1 MSSMPQR
8 AMVLAAGLGK
18 RMRPLTDTLPKPMV
32 EVAGQPLIDHV
43 LDRFAAVGVRDIV
56 VNLHHLRAKLEAH
69 LKNRR
74 DMRITLSP
82 ESELLETGG
91 GVTKALPLLGDQA
104 FFAANAD
111 MLWYDGATP
120 ALACLAELWDEDKM
134 DALLLMQ
141 RTVTAHGY
149 DGQGDYFLDPLGRA
163 KRRRGQAVAPY
174 VFAGVQILHPR
185 LFKDAPQGASPR
197 RRRTAAASAFAT
209 VRASTACPPACPSL
223 TGWPPASGRM
233 PVATRWRWR
242 APPCSCRTGAPAAIC
257 AMLSCA

>member
-1 MSSMPQR
+1 MSTMPQR

-43 LDRFAAVGVRDIV
+43 LDRFAAVSVRDIV

-69 LKNRR
+69 LAARR

-82 ESELLETGG
+82 ENELLETGG
-91 GVTKALPLLGDQA
+91 GVTKALPLLGDAA

-111 MLWYDGATP
+111 VLWYDGATP
-120 ALACLAELWDEDKM
+120 ALARLAEMWDDDKM
-134 DALLLMQ
+134 DALLLLQ

-149 DGQGDYFLDPLGRA
+149 EGHGDYFLDPVGRA

-185 LFKDAPQGASPR
+185 LFKDGPQGAFSLNRLYDRAEEAERLYAVAHDGLWFHVGTPDSIAATEEELDYVR
-197 RRRTAAASAFAT
+197 PAPGERRTAAS
-209 VRASTACPPACPSL
+209 
-223 TGWPPASGRM
+223 
-233 PVATRWRWR
+233 
-242 APPCSCRTGAPAAIC
+242 
-257 AMLSCA
+257 

>member
-1 MSSMPQR
+1 MSAMPKR

-18 RMRPLTDTLPKPMV
+18 RMRPLTDTIPKPMV
-32 EVAGQPLIDHV
+32 EVAGQALIDHV

-56 VNLHHLRAKLEAH
+56 VNLHYLRAKLEAH
-69 LKNRR
+69 LAARR

-91 GVTKALPLLGDQA
+91 GVTKALPLLGGDA

-120 ALACLAELWDEDKM
+120 ALGRLAEMWNEEKM

-149 DGQGDYFLDPLGRA
+149 EGQGDYFLDPIGRG

-185 LFKDAPQGASPR
+185 LFKDAPQGAFSLNRLYDRAEEAGRLFGVAHDGLWFHVGTPESIAATEAELDYVR
-197 RRRTAAASAFAT
+197 PVPGERRTAAS
-209 VRASTACPPACPSL
+209 
-223 TGWPPASGRM
+223 
-233 PVATRWRWR
+233 
-242 APPCSCRTGAPAAIC
+242 
-257 AMLSCA
+257 

>member
-1 MSSMPQR
+1 MSAMPKR

-32 EVAGQPLIDHV
+32 QVAGQPLIDHV

-69 LKNRR
+69 LTARR
-74 DMRITLSP
+74 DLRITLSQ

-91 GVTKALPLLGDQA
+91 GVTKALPLLGDEA

-120 ALACLAELWDEDKM
+120 ALQRLAEMWDEEKM
-134 DALLLMQ
+134 DGLLLMQ

-149 DGQGDYFLDPLGRA
+149 DGQGDYFLDTLGRA
-163 KRRRGQAVAPY
+163 KRRRGQTVAPY

-185 LFKDAPQGASPR
+185 LFKDAPQGAFSLNRLYDRAEEAERLYGVAHDGLWFHVGTPESIAATEAELDYVPPPPGER
-197 RRRTAAASAFAT
+197 RAATS
-209 VRASTACPPACPSL
+209 
-223 TGWPPASGRM
+223 
-233 PVATRWRWR
+233 
-242 APPCSCRTGAPAAIC
+242 
-257 AMLSCA
+257 

>member
-1 MSSMPQR
+1 MMPKR

-18 RMRPLTDTLPKPMV
+18 RMRPLTDTVPKPMV
-32 EVAGQPLIDHV
+32 AVAGQPLIDHV

-69 LKNRR
+69 LAARR

-82 ESELLETGG
+82 EHELLETGG
-91 GVTKALPLLGDQA
+91 GVAKALPLLGDEA

-120 ALACLAELWDEDKM
+120 ALIRLGELWDEENM

-185 LFKDAPQGASPR
+185 LFKDAPQGAFSLNRLYDRAEEAERLYGVAHDGLWFHVGTPDSI
-197 RRRTAAASAFAT
+197 AATEAELDYM
-209 VRASTACPPACPSL
+209 PPAP
-223 TGWPPASGRM
+223 GERRA
-233 PVATRWRWR
+233 AT
-242 APPCSCRTGAPAAIC
+242 S
-257 AMLSCA
+257 